1 MDNSFLDGLGMDNKH
16 YVIAIRYNRG
26 PELTLDEIKKG
37 TQSYGEGIR
46 SNLIYIKE
54 ILEK

>member
-1 MDNSFLDGLGMDNKH
+1 MDNKH
-16 YVIAIRYNRG
+16 YVIAIRYNWG